1 MTELFLVS
9 VVMYLFIAMAKL
21 QTRFQEA
28 RSPFTMGRYKEDLGK
43 PYSRI
48 TLYLFPNLKPDKE
61 KNGSEIPI
69 PDLLRKMEEDEIAS
83 IERELAAEL
92 EKFES
97 IEVQPVQPHEN
108 ETLSLAGE
116 KNSSHVQIIEDNL
129 PIPYT
134 LTDFL

>member
-1 MTELFLVS
+1 
-9 VVMYLFIAMAKL
+9 
-21 QTRFQEA
+21 
-28 RSPFTMGRYKEDLGK
+28 MGRYKEDLGK

-48 TLYLFPNLKPDKE
+48 ILYLFPNLKPDKE

-83 IERELAAEL
+83 TERELAAEL

-116 KNSSHVQIIEDNL
+116 KIIEDNL